1 MLSSEQRGVLRGM
14 LAALAVSAIGFVV
27 MFFWNPMRPNT
38 PPSTLEALGSLLQ
51 WDILLMIALAA
62 NIAIIARH
70 RFFTPEDINGSGLT
84 KGSEKVRI
92 FQATLQNTV
101 EQIALAFPVHVIW
114 AVAMPQQWQG
124 MVPLAAMLFFAG
136 RLFFWRGYASGAVAR
151 SFGFAL
157 TFYPSLI
164 MLLLLGTHFLWH

>member
-1 MLSSEQRGVLRGM
+1 MLSNEQRGVLRGM
-14 LAALAVSAIGFVV
+14 LAALTVSVLGMVGMVV
-27 MFFWNPMRPNT
+27 WNPLWPDL
-38 PPSTLEALGSLLQ
+38 PHPALATVGASLQ

-62 NIAIIARH
+62 NVAIIARH

-84 KGSEKVRI
+84 QGTEKVRL

-101 EQIALAFPVHVIW
+101 EQIALAFPTHMIW
-114 AVAMPQQWQG
+114 SVTMPQPWQG
-124 MVPLAAMLFFAG
+124 IVPLAAILFLVG
-136 RLFFWRGYASGAVAR
+136 RLFFWRGYAAGAAAR

-164 MLLLLGTHFLWH
+164 MLLLLGAHFLWR